1 MDNKN
6 VIKMTKKQE
15 ALSYL
20 GKEILDKKASIEYTK
35 NKGYIGTMDEM
46 IIEDKKAEM
55 SVLLNIMDLI
65 LES

>member
-6 VIKMTKKQE
+6 EIKMTKKQE
-15 ALSYL
+15 ALAYL

-55 SVLLNIMDLI
+55 KTLLSIMDLI
-65 LES
+65 LEA